1 MNELLLLTAEAVDTM
16 TLEQVLELIQQFDYE
31 ALMSAVEKLIGAI
44 IGIVIAISG
53 AILFIKARFEKAK
66 LALTSE
72 NFQEKANAEKAEAIA
87 LETKS
92 LIADMS
98 KAFKTV
104 AVENKETTLNLRDEL
119 NVAKELLHVAIKSG
133 TVDADGLIELGQI
146 AERAK
151 GSVVTI
157 TDGINDVLQIA
168 TEKLDNQGSILDKP
182 TEG

>member
-1 MNELLLLTAEAVDTM
+1 
-16 TLEQVLELIQQFDYE
+16 
-31 ALMSAVEKLIGAI
+31 
-44 IGIVIAISG
+44 
-53 AILFIKARFEKAK
+53 
-66 LALTSE
+66 
-72 NFQEKANAEKAEAIA
+72 
-87 LETKS
+87 
-92 LIADMS
+92 
-98 KAFKTV
+98 
-104 AVENKETTLNLRDEL
+104 L